1 MAYNLQLTYVQKNLK
16 YMFLRLVF
24 KEPDLK
30 SFRLLVLV
38 LDLNCFCFIQNFEL
52 QDEC

>member
-1 MAYNLQLTYVQKNLK
+1 MLSMYKKNLK

-30 SFRLLVLV
+30 SFRHLVLV
-38 LDLNCFCFIQNFEL
+38 LDLNCFCFIQNFVL